1 MVCVPAAGIFAP
13 VSKISKVVDQ
23 TPSSVTSTPRTPRLD
38 LPSRLAAKTKKEKKE
53 REKGEEGGAQAASG
67 VGGLPA
73 VGWSPD
79 VLCAPPA
86 QKKKTSVASL
96 DPEGLNVEVGDQVLV
111 AGQKHGVVRFFGK
124 TDFAPGG
131 FAAAQPLA

>member
-1 MVCVPAAGIFAP
+1 MVLFVCEGIFAP

-23 TPSSVTSTPRTPRLD
+23 TPTSVTSTPRTPRLD
-38 LPSRLAAKTKKEKKE
+38 LASRLAAKTKKEKKE
-53 REKGEEGGAQAASG
+53 REKGDDGGAQVPVG
-67 VGGLPA
+67 VGGPPTA
-73 VGWSPD
+73 VWMLSALLG
-79 VLCAPPA
+79 

-131 FAAAQPLA
+131 FNAAPPLA